1 MLCRQRPAGATESAC
16 SCLHASCTQAV
27 GAFFQELTL
36 SETELPLIDPSRR
49 SFCTHGCLS
58 AAAVALG
65 AFSAAC
71 GGGGSDSTSP
81 GGSGSSGN
89 PLGSAT
95 GNVTGRVVSVPVD
108 GSPLATVG
116 GAAVSPHLARQP
128 PGRPHRPG
136 ELHDADCRL
145 HARGQPDHQLHG
157 QSVRVHVPR
166 VDVQHLRDRRTGP
179 ATRPLTSYPTTYSG
193 NTVTFTV

>member
-1 MLCRQRPAGATESAC
+1 MPHLSTPSGATEST
-16 SCLHASCTQAV
+16 SSWLHASCTEAV
-27 GAFFQELTL
+27 GPYFQELTL
-36 SETELPLIDPSRR
+36 SETDLPLIDPSRR

-81 GGSGSSGN
+81 GGSGSTGS

-95 GNVTGRVVSVPVD
+95 GNVTGRVVSVPID

-116 GAAVSPHLARQP
+116 GAAVVRTSLGNYLVARTAQESFTALTAVCTHE
-128 PGRPHRPG
+128 GNQVTNFTGSQFACTFHG
-136 ELHDADCRL
+136 SMFNTTGTV
-145 HARGQPDHQLHG
+145 AR
-157 QSVRVHVPR
+157 
-166 VDVQHLRDRRTGP
+166 GP
-179 ATRPLTSYPTTYSG
+179 ATRPLTSYPTTFAG